1 MYFLIQMR
9 KLVCLILFFMVF
21 SFAETEGG
29 FAEAEK
35 SLADVEGAR
44 VEMDGGLAELEDDS
58 LEYID
63 DSSRSVGLFER
74 YSHKM
79 KTAKHTF
86 SFGWDVTAWTN
97 HIDYNM
103 GVELGKQMANGLY
116 LNALGFNL
124 HILSDVG
131 DSCTNSKGCAR
142 IGAGI
147 AINGVLAMA
156 SFVDAWIFGSE
167 TIARIWFGLATLL
180 NPTLEFFVVRKY
192 VPVSV
197 GLGYNTDWFAFSPGH
212 KFYFRAHGDVNVNI
226 LFVRIAAS
234 YSYSFLDT
242 YDLKKGSKKF
252 YVKLIWGP
260 IF

>member
-1 MYFLIQMR
+1 MFLYILIQMR
-9 KLVCLILFFMVF
+9 KFVCLIILFCSF
-21 SFAETEGG
+21 SFAETIPVVG
-29 FAEAEK
+29 AN
-35 SLADVEGAR
+35 VEDAR

-142 IGAGI
+142 IGAGL
-147 AINGVLAMA
+147 AFNTVLALIA
-156 SFVDAWIFGSE
+156 AWHDFFEGSE
-167 TIARIWFGLATLL
+167 SIGRFWKVFVALQ
-180 NPTLEFFVVRKY
+180 NPTLEYFVVRKY

-242 YDLKKGSKKF
+242 YDLKKGSKRF
-252 YVKLIWGP
+252 YLKIIFGP
-260 IF
+260 IGVDY

>member
-1 MYFLIQMR
+1 MR
-9 KLVCLILFFMVF
+9 KFVCLLILLCSF
-21 SFAETEGG
+21 SFAETIPVVG
-29 FAEAEK
+29 AN
-35 SLADVEGAR
+35 VEDAR

-63 DSSRSVGLFER
+63 DSSRSVGIFER

-142 IGAGI
+142 IGAGLAFNTVLSLI
-147 AINGVLAMA
+147 A
-156 SFVDAWIFGSE
+156 AWQDFFEGSE
-167 TIARIWFGLATLL
+167 SIGRFWTPTI
-180 NPTLEFFVVRKY
+180 
-192 VPVSV
+192 
-197 GLGYNTDWFAFSPGH
+197 
-212 KFYFRAHGDVNVNI
+212 
-226 LFVRIAAS
+226 
-234 YSYSFLDT
+234 
-242 YDLKKGSKKF
+242 
-252 YVKLIWGP
+252 
-260 IF
+260 